1 MDLLILSFFAGVLTI
16 LAPCVLPLL
25 PVILWASSAEA
36 EDKTRPYIII
46 AALAVSVIVFSLLL
60 KTTTH
65 FIWAPETYLKIA
77 SWAII
82 LFFGLITLFPNVWK
96 KMSGKFSGSANQNL
110 AKSANK
116 TGVKGSVLVGM
127 SLGPVFSSCSPTYGI
142 ILGIILPASF
152 AVWMLNLFAYVLGL
166 SVIMLAIALL
176 GQKFI
181 SKLKWASDPNGLFK
195 KVLWIL
201 FLIVG
206 LAIMLGWDKSFEAY
220 LIQQGYIGAGALEE
234 RFLENIE
241 IPQK

>member
-1 MDLLILSFFAGVLTI
+1 MELLILSFFAGILTI

-25 PVILWASSAEA
+25 PVILWASSSEN
-36 EDKTRPYIII
+36 EDKSRPYIII
-46 AALAVSVIVFSLLL
+46 AALWISVIVFSLLL

-65 FIWAPETYLKIA
+65 FIGAPETYLKIA
-77 SWAII
+77 SGVII
-82 LFFGLITLFPNVWK
+82 LFFGLITIFPNVWK

-116 TGVKGSVLVGM
+116 KWVKGSILVGM

-152 AVWMLNLFAYVLGL
+152 AIWMLNLVAYVLGL
-166 SVIMLAIALL
+166 SVIMLAITLL

-195 KVLWIL
+195 KILWVL
-201 FLIVG
+201 FLVIG
-206 LAIMLGWDKSFEAY
+206 LAIIFGWDKTFESYIISNWY
-220 LIQQGYIGAGALEE
+220 LGASELEQQ
-234 RFLENIE
+234 FLDKIE
-241 IPQK
+241 LPQ

>member
-1 MDLLILSFFAGVLTI
+1 MDLLLLSFFAGILTI

-25 PVILWASSAEA
+25 PVILWASGAEA
-36 EDKTRPYIII
+36 EDKSRPYVII
-46 AALAVSVIVFSLLL
+46 AALGLSVIVFSLLL

-77 SWAII
+77 SWVII

-110 AKSANK
+110 AKSANQK
-116 TGVKGSVLVGM
+116 GVKWSILVGM
-127 SLGPVFSSCSPTYGI
+127 SLWPVFSSCSPTYGI
-142 ILGIILPASF
+142 ILWIILPASF
-152 AVWMLNLFAYVLGL
+152 AVGMLNLFAYVLGL

-195 KVLWIL
+195 KVLWVI

-206 LAIMLGWDKSFEAY
+206 LAIMFGWDKTFEAY
-220 LIQQGYIGAGALEE
+220 LIEQGYVGAWALEE

>member
-1 MDLLILSFFAGVLTI
+1 MDLILLSFFAGILTI

-25 PVILWASSAEA
+25 PVILWASSSES
-36 EDKTRPYIII
+36 EDKARPYIII
-46 AALAVSVIVFSLLL
+46 AALWISVIVFSLLL

-77 SWAII
+77 SGAII

-116 TGVKGSVLVGM
+116 KWVKGSILVWM

-152 AVWMLNLFAYVLGL
+152 AVWMLNLVAYVLGL
-166 SVIMLAIALL
+166 SVIMLAITLL

-181 SKLKWASDPNGLFK
+181 SKLKWASDPDGLFK
-195 KVLWIL
+195 KILWVL
-201 FLIVG
+201 FLVIG
-206 LAIMLGWDKSFEAY
+206 LAIIFGWDKTFESYVISNWY
-220 LIQQGYIGAGALEE
+220 LGASELEQQ
-234 RFLENIE
+234 FLDKIE
-241 IPQK
+241 IPQ